1 MSKKALVVD
10 ADYFFVEFVGELLEK
25 RGYAVTKAYDGKD
38 GISKLQDNPHDI
50 MFVDLVMPKVDGSQ
64 FIDFV
69 RRKYG
74 PNHFPIVALSGVM
87 VEQLGALK
95 EIGADYYIA
104 KGPVDKLTDQL
115 NQFMAEIETRAEFAP
130 GEMKIMQTGGVY
142 PRRDAVELLQALKF
156 HQAVIENMGVGV
168 VVVDTD
174 ARIVNINTVAF
185 EIVDRSPT
193 EVLNS
198 PVLDIF
204 PASATPKLG
213 EALRRVFQL
222 PEKTRIS
229 FLANFQERSI
239 RTTVSAIFL
248 SEGKVGWVLV
258 LEDTT
263 CKSL

>member
-1 MSKKALVVD
+1 MSKNALVVD
-10 ADYFFVEFVGELLEK
+10 ADYFFVEFVSELLEK

-50 MFVDLVMPKVDGSQ
+50 MFVDLVMPKIDGSQ

-69 RRKYG
+69 RCKYG

-87 VEQLGALK
+87 VEQLGAIG
-95 EIGADYYIA
+95 EIGADYYMA
-104 KGPVDKLTDQL
+104 KGPIDKLTVQL
-115 NQFMAEIETRAEFAP
+115 NQFMAEIETQTEFKP
-130 GEMKIMQTGGVY
+130 GEMKIMQTDGVY
-142 PRRDAVELLQALKF
+142 PRRDAVELLQILKF

-174 ARIVNINTVAF
+174 ARIVNVNAVGF

-193 EVLNS
+193 EVLNR
-198 PVLDIF
+198 PVLDLF
-204 PASATPKLG
+204 PALAKPKLG
-213 EALRRVFQL
+213 DALKQVVQL
-222 PEKTRIS
+222 PERTKIS
-229 FLANFQERSI
+229 FLAEFQERPI
-239 RTTVSAIFL
+239 RTTVSAILL

-263 CKSL
+263 CNSF

>member
-95 EIGADYYIA
+95 EIGADYCMA
-104 KGPVDKLTDQL
+104 KGPVDKLTGQL
-115 NQFMAEIETRAEFAP
+115 NQFMAEIETQSEFAP

-174 ARIVNINTVAF
+174 ARIVNVNAIAF
-185 EIVDRSPT
+185 EIVNRSPT

-204 PASATPKLG
+204 PASAKPRLG
-213 EALRRVFQL
+213 DALKQVFQL

-229 FLANFQERSI
+229 FLANFEQRSI
-239 RTTVSAIFL
+239 RTTVSAILL

-258 LEDTT
+258 LEDTSS
-263 CKSL
+263 KSL

>member
-10 ADYFFVEFVGELLEK
+10 ADYFFVEFVGELLQK
-25 RGYAVTKAYDGKD
+25 RGYTVTKAYDGKD

-69 RRKYG
+69 RLKYG

-95 EIGADYYIA
+95 EIGADYYMA
-104 KGPVDKLTDQL
+104 KGPIDKLTVQL
-115 NQFMAEIETRAEFAP
+115 NQFMAEIETQAEFTP
-130 GEMKIMQTGGVY
+130 GEMKVMQTGGVY
-142 PRRDAVELLQALKF
+142 PRRDAVELLQVLKF
-156 HQAVIENMGVGV
+156 HQAVIENLGVGV
-168 VVVDTD
+168 IVVDTD
-174 ARIVNINTVAF
+174 ARIVNVNTIAF

-193 EVLNS
+193 EVFNS

-204 PASATPKLG
+204 PASEKPKLG
-213 EALRRVFQL
+213 DALKQVFQL
-222 PEKTRIS
+222 PERAKIS
-229 FLANFQERSI
+229 FLADFQERPT
-239 RTTVSAIFL
+239 RTTVSAISL
-248 SEGKVGWVLV
+248 SDGKVGWVLV